1 MLASMLVVFREVFEM
16 AIVICVILAATK
28 GLRTRGQWVIAG
40 IIGGTL
46 GASLLAILVREF
58 SFYASGVN
66 KNVFN
71 AFILLVIA
79 ALLGLSIVWMKK
91 HGRELVTNL
100 NKMGAAIVDGKQHMV
115 MLAVVVGL
123 AVLREGSEI
132 VLFLYGIIE
141 LGDNSLLSVLQGS
154 VLGLLLG
161 LAFGVLMYFGLLR
174 IPVKYLFSVTSWL
187 LTLIA
192 CGIVTNA
199 VGKFVQA
206 GWLPALSNPIWD
218 SSVLLSQHSLL
229 GRFLHTL
236 IGYIDKPSGIQVLMY
251 LSTFLIIAYLPKLM
265 GKIKNK
271 NEVAY

>member
-46 GASLLAILVREF
+46 GAGLLAILVREF
-58 SFYASGVN
+58 SFYASGIN

-154 VLGLLLG
+154 GLGLLLG

-206 GWLPALSNPIWD
+206 GWLPTLSNPIWD

-265 GKIKNK
+265 GKFKK
-271 NEVAY
+271 